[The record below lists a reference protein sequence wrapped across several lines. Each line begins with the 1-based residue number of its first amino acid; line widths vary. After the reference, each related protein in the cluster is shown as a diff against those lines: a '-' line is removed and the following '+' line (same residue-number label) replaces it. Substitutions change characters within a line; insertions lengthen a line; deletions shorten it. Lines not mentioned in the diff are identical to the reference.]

1 MRANLS
7 VEMTICPNT
16 YPELSKM
23 DIQKASTV
31 LSQRDPVLARLI
43 AAVDLPAL
51 PPVKGPFETLVEAV
65 VSQQV
70 STKAAEAVFARVRRL
85 TANQMKPEALLAA
98 DDRALRGAGLSRQK
112 VRYIRALAEA
122 FAGDPERYQ
131 NLHTCDDA
139 EVVAALT
146 EITGIGVW
154 TAEMFLIFHLLRE
167 DVFPVGDL
175 GIRRAV
181 ARYIF
186 SENENPD
193 KSAMIAR
200 AEIWRPYRS
209 VASLCLWKATD

>member
-1 MRANLS
+1 
-7 VEMTICPNT
+7 
-16 YPELSKM
+16 M
-23 DIQKASTV
+23 DIHKASKI
-31 LSQRDPVLARLI
+31 LSQRDPRLAQLI
-43 AAVDLPAL
+43 ARTDLPVL
-51 PPVKGPFETLVEAV
+51 PPVKGAFETLVEAV

-85 TANQMKPEALLAA
+85 TANEMRPEALLAA
-98 DDRALRGAGLSRQK
+98 DDRGLRDAGLSRQK

-122 FAGDPERYQ
+122 FARDPERYE
-131 NLHTCDDA
+131 NLHLLEDED
-139 EVVAALT
+139 VVAALT

-175 GIRRAV
+175 GIRRAL
-181 ARYIF
+181 ARFIF

-193 KSAMIAR
+193 KPEMIAR